1 MKNPSA
7 IRFAIV
13 DVELIIGP
21 QPTLRPVGDGCA
33 AGGSSPGAFYCPV
46 VFSFFDALGAP
57 KIRGLTFGHPIEI
70 GILPYLEGNLSFQ
83 SPQHKERV
91 NVWQMLNLQAQ
102 PMPLKIGLSTSLGR
116 CIEGTQPLQ
125 PRNIRQVGR
134 VSRMHLD
141 LPADL
146 ISWNCLLPGP
156 SKT

>member
-1 MKNPSA
+1 MLGEQMKNPSA

-83 SPQHKERV
+83 S
-91 NVWQMLNLQAQ
+91 
-102 PMPLKIGLSTSLGR
+102 S
-116 CIEGTQPLQ
+116 
-125 PRNIRQVGR
+125 
-134 VSRMHLD
+134 
-141 LPADL
+141 
-146 ISWNCLLPGP
+146 
-156 SKT
+156 